1 MSSSGVHS
9 RHRDVSGVAN
19 DMRRK
24 DAGSHDS
31 LGQGRGVRRDIKSR
45 QAADDCE
52 SLLDLC
58 GVADRSFV
66 DNQLSNPALKLAM
79 PIRPPF
85 LGDPLM
91 AGDNQV
97 TAGTSDQIGN
107 KRSFQVYRFHAGS
120 FAASTQGFVR
130 PHSLYAR
137 AASPF
142 DASMLFAA
150 IA

>member
-9 RHRDVSGVAN
+9 RHRDVRDVAN

-24 DAGSHDS
+24 DAGSYNT

-45 QAADDCE
+45 PAADDCE
-52 SLLDLC
+52 SLLYLC

-66 DNQLSNPALKLAM
+66 DNHLRIPALKLAM

-85 LGDPLM
+85 LGDLLV
-91 AGDNQV
+91 AGANQV
-97 TAGTSDQIGN
+97 PAGTSDQIAD
-107 KRSFQVYRFHAGS
+107 KCCFQVYRFHAGS

-137 AASPF
+137 DEAGKKSCVPF
-142 DASMLFAA
+142 LCH
-150 IA
+150 